1 MMRLEFLRPLQA
13 PPRSIPTLRFVL
25 PVIAG
30 VAMTLLFAGA
40 PLRAASQE
48 DVEVTHFVLGNG
60 LEFVVIPDHRV
71 PVVTQMVWYRVGSAD
86 EPPGKS
92 GIAHFLEHLMFKGT
106 EKNPGGKF
114 SQVLATIGGQ
124 ENAFTTSDYT
134 GFFQRVAREYLP
146 LVMEFEADRMTGLV
160 LTDANVL
167 PELDVVL
174 EEYNM
179 RVANSPD
186 ARLREQVEAA
196 LFLNHPYGRP
206 VIGWRHE
213 IEKLNREDALAFY
226 RHYYTPNNAV
236 VVIAGDVTADE
247 VKALAEKTYGKVA
260 RRSELGPRKRP
271 QEPEPTAARQV
282 TLADSR
288 AQPSLQRAYLAPSDS
303 TAKPGEAEALEVLAH
318 VLGGGSNSRLQR
330 TLVEDRGLANSA
342 GATYSGTSVDQTLF
356 SIYATPRPHVSLAEL
371 ETAMD
376 AVIDELAS
384 NGITPEELARAK
396 TRMIADAVYAKDN
409 QATLARWYGAAL
421 ATGSTVDDVKSW
433 TEQIRGVTAESVRAA
448 ARTWLD
454 KHRSVTGY
462 LIKEWPKPE
471 EKKS

>member
-1 MMRLEFLRPLQA
+1 M
-13 PPRSIPTLRFVL
+13 
-25 PVIAG
+25 
-30 VAMTLLFAGA
+30 
-40 PLRAASQE
+40 
-48 DVEVTHFVLGNG
+48 
-60 LEFVVIPDHRV
+60 
-71 PVVTQMVWYRVGSAD
+71 
-86 EPPGKS
+86 
-92 GIAHFLEHLMFKGT
+92 
-106 EKNPGGKF
+106 
-114 SQVLATIGGQ
+114 
-124 ENAFTTSDYT
+124 
-134 GFFQRVAREYLP
+134 
-146 LVMEFEADRMTGLV
+146 
-160 LTDANVL
+160 
-167 PELDVVL
+167 VL

-206 VIGWRHE
+206 VIGWHHE
-213 IEKLNREDALAFY
+213 IKKLNREDAVAFY
-226 RHYYTPNNAV
+226 RRYYTPNNAV

-260 RRSELGPRKRP
+260 PRSEIGPRKRP
-271 QEPEPTAARQV
+271 QEPEHTAARQV
-282 TLADSR
+282 TLADPR
-288 AQPSLQRAYLAPSDS
+288 AMPSLQRAYLAPSDS

-330 TLVEDRGLANSA
+330 ALVEDRGLANGA
-342 GATYSGTSVDQTLF
+342 GVTYSGTSVDQTLF
-356 SIYATPRPHVSLAEL
+356 SVYATPRPHVSLTEL

-376 AVIDELAS
+376 AVIDELAT

-433 TEQIRGVTAESVRAA
+433 TEQVRAVTADSVRAA

-454 KHRSVTGY
+454 KHHSVTGY